1 VTPSP
6 KPASAISLL
15 LFPPLFVLGP
25 LAGLLAASR
34 PRSFREWWWIAA
46 AVVWIVLSA
55 LYPRGLAM
63 QTVYA
68 WALCVTGAFVVV
80 MLATHTSIVNGALLA
95 TALSWLLTTLWLW
108 HLQLDWRDVQV
119 AAEHGVLTWFREQL
133 AGQDPDDLARR
144 PDVVEALRYLLVAPT
159 QVLPGMLTLGILP
172 PLAIAWSWYRR
183 LAAVPLGAP
192 AQRFAE
198 FRFSDQLIW
207 GIVVGAVAM
216 VWPLPAPFGVVLDN
230 LTLVLGALYAARG
243 AAVIWSGM
251 QRLPV
256 QLQVILGMGAVVV
269 LPVSLGATFALGVA
283 DTWVDIRRR
292 SAPTDQTRE

>member
-1 VTPSP
+1 VLLLVG
-6 KPASAISLL
+6 SLL

-46 AVVWIVLSA
+46 ALLWIVLSA
-55 LYPRGLAM
+55 LYPHGLAM

-68 WALCVTGAFVVV
+68 WALCVTGAFVLV
-80 MLATHTSIVNGALLA
+80 MLATNASIVNGALAA
-95 TALSWLLTTLWLW
+95 TALSWVLTTLWLW

-119 AAEHGVLTWFREQL
+119 AAEHGVLGWFREQL
-133 AGQDPDDLARR
+133 ARQNPDDLASR
-144 PDVVEALRYLLVAPT
+144 PDVVEAVRYLMVAPT
-159 QVLPGMLTLGILP
+159 QVLPAVLTLGILP
-172 PLAIAWSWYRR
+172 ALAVAWSWYRR
-183 LAAVPLGAP
+183 LAGVPLGAP

-207 GIVVGAVAM
+207 GIVIGAVAM
-216 VWPLPAPFGVVLDN
+216 VWPLPAPFDAVVRN
-230 LTLVLGALYAARG
+230 LTLVLGALYVARG
-243 AAVIWSGM
+243 AAVVWTGLL
-251 QRLPV
+251 RLPV
-256 QLQVILGMGAVVV
+256 QLQVILAMGAVVV